1 VFVSGLEENLFPS
14 QMSLGSRSDL
24 EEERRLFYVAIT
36 RAEESLTLSF
46 ATSRFRFGTLLPSEP
61 SRFIDEIDN
70 EYLQM
75 ERKNVRQ
82 NTNPLRH
89 LERKSTNT
97 TPSNSLK
104 KTIERQKRPSMLR
117 PPAITDFEAE
127 DMQGISEGMQVEH
140 QRFGKGKVTKLE
152 GKNGPEKATIDFLE
166 FGEKTLVLKFA
177 KLRRV

>member
-1 VFVSGLEENLFPS
+1 MYVAGLEENLFPS

-36 RAEESLTLSF
+36 RAEEHLSLSF

-70 EYLQM
+70 EYLQL
-75 ERKNVRQ
+75 ERKTVRE
-82 NTNPLRH
+82 NNNPLRH
-89 LERKSTNT
+89 LQRKPTAPSTN
-97 TPSNSLK
+97 NLK

-117 PPAITDFEAE
+117 PPAISNFEAE
-127 DMQGISEGMQVEH
+127 NMQDIEEGMQVEH
-140 QRFGKGKVTKLE
+140 QRFGKGTVTKLE
-152 GKNGPEKATIDFLE
+152 GNNGPEKATIDFVE

-177 KLRRV
+177 KLRRA